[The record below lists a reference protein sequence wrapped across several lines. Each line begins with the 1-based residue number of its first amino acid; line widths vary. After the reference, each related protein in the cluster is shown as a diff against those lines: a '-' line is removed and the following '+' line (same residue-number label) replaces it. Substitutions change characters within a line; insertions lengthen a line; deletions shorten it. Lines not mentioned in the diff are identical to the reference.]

1 VVEEKAQIRYMI
13 SKKTWIFIITGALVF
28 AGIVVAL
35 VFLMNKPAE
44 TSDASAISVSKVS
57 SDDVVGLKITEG
69 NGVVDLVKTDNVWHY
84 RNDSGD
90 IDQGSTES
98 ALTMVCYL
106 YAKELLF
113 EKVED
118 LSVYGL
124 ESPKTQVEIKMNDG
138 TGMSFSFGDY
148 TSGRDGVFMKY
159 SGSDA
164 VYVYD
169 LDSYSILEK
178 AAQAMRD
185 LSIDI
190 NMDKL
195 GKIEIMR
202 TSGERET
209 VTMER
214 IPEDR
219 RVGMESWMLTSPFT
233 AIANSQAVDLV
244 KAFFASPRY
253 SAYDGDEVLDEYGF
267 SDSSAY
273 ICLEEADGKSVRI
286 NIGKKLE
293 NGRYYCME
301 EGRSGVYELA
311 SGFDSLLEIDTANLI
326 PAALFPVSRD
336 APANI
341 TVQYDNI
348 LYRLEINSNAHYTFN
363 DEELSQEAI
372 DLLFQ
377 YISEFYFSGLAADAN
392 LTDVPVITITLA
404 DQANTLVYNFYSYR
418 KDFYAVELNNSG
430 TVSGYVKAENLS
442 ILIAAFKNAL
452 DKAAKD

>member
-1 VVEEKAQIRYMI
+1 MV

-35 VFLMNKPAE
+35 IFLLGKPAE
-44 TSDASAISVSKVS
+44 TGNASAISVAKIP
-57 SDDVVGLKITEG
+57 SDNVVGLKITEG
-69 NGVVDLVKTDNVWHY
+69 DGIVDLVKTDDVWHY
-84 RNDSGD
+84 RDGSGD

-106 YAKELLF
+106 YAQELLF
-113 EKVED
+113 EEVDD

-124 ESPKTQVEIKMNDG
+124 EPPAMQVEIEMNDG
-138 TGMSFSFGDY
+138 TGMSFSFGSY

-178 AAQAMRD
+178 AAKAMRN

-190 NMDKL
+190 KMDKL

-209 VTMER
+209 ITMER

-233 AIANSQAVDLV
+233 AIANSEAVDLV

-273 ICLEEADGKSVRI
+273 IYLEKADGNSVRI

-293 NGRYYCME
+293 SGRYYCME

-326 PAALFPVSRD
+326 PTALFPVSAD
-336 APANI
+336 TPADI
-341 TVQYDNI
+341 TVDYGDVS
-348 LYRLEINSNAHYTFN
+348 YRLEKNSNAHYTLN
-363 DEELSQEAI
+363 NNELSQDAI
-372 DLLFQ
+372 DLLFK
-377 YISEFYFSGLAADAN
+377 YISEFKFSGIAADAD
-392 LTDVPVITITLA
+392 LTGGPGITITLKS
-404 DQANTLVYNFYSYR
+404 QANTLVYNFYSYR

-430 TVSGYVKAENLS
+430 TVSGYVKAENLG
-442 ILIAAFKNAL
+442 ILIAAFQDAL
-452 DKAAKD
+452 DKAALG

>member
-1 VVEEKAQIRYMI
+1 MV

-35 VFLMNKPAE
+35 IFLLGKPAE
-44 TSDASAISVSKVS
+44 TGNAGAISVAKIP
-57 SDDVVGLKITEG
+57 SDNVIGLKITEG
-69 NGVVDLVKTDNVWHY
+69 DGVVDLIKTDNVWHY
-84 RNDSGD
+84 RDGSGD

-106 YAKELLF
+106 YAQELLF
-113 EKVED
+113 EKVDD
-118 LSVYGL
+118 LSAYGL
-124 ESPKTQVEIKMNDG
+124 EPPAMQVEIEMNDG
-138 TGMSFSFGDY
+138 TGMAFSFGSY

-178 AAQAMRD
+178 AAKAMRD

-190 NMDKL
+190 NMNNL

-209 VTMER
+209 ISMER

-253 SAYDGDEVLDEYGF
+253 SAYVGDEVLDEYGF

-273 ICLEEADGKSVRI
+273 IYLEQADEKSVRI

-301 EGRSGVYELA
+301 EGRDGVYELA

-326 PAALFPVSRD
+326 PTALFPVSSD
-336 APANI
+336 TPANV
-341 TVQYDNI
+341 TVNNENTFYK
-348 LYRLEINSNAHYTFN
+348 LEKNSDEHYSINGTG
-363 DEELSQEAI
+363 LSQEAI
-372 DLLFQ
+372 DILFR
-377 YISEFYFSGLAADAN
+377 YISEFKFSGIAADAD
-392 LTDVPVITITLA
+392 LADGPAITITVEN
-404 DQANTLVYNFYSYR
+404 QENTLVYNFYSYR
-418 KDFYAVELNNSG
+418 KDFYAVELNDSG
-430 TVSGYVKAENLS
+430 TVSGYVKAENLG
-442 ILIAAFKNAL
+442 ILIAAFKDTLDNA
-452 DKAAKD
+452 

>member
-1 VVEEKAQIRYMI
+1 MV
-13 SKKTWIFIITGALVF
+13 SKKTWIFIIAGALVF

-35 VFLMNKPAE
+35 IFLLGKPAE
-44 TSDASAISVSKVS
+44 TGDASAISVAKIP
-57 SDDVVGLKITEG
+57 SDNVVGLKITEG
-69 NGVVDLVKTDNVWHY
+69 DGVVDLVKTDDVWHY
-84 RNDSGD
+84 RSGSGD

-106 YAKELLF
+106 YAQELLF
-113 EKVED
+113 EKVDD

-124 ESPKTQVEIKMNDG
+124 EPPAMQVEIEMNDG
-138 TGMSFSFGDY
+138 TGMSFSFGSY

-178 AAQAMRD
+178 AAKAMRD

-190 NMDKL
+190 KMDKL

-209 VTMER
+209 ITMER

-273 ICLEEADGKSVRI
+273 IYLEQADGKSVRI
-286 NIGKKLE
+286 NIGRKLE

-311 SGFDSLLEIDTANLI
+311 SGFDSLLEIDTANLM
-326 PAALFPVSRD
+326 PTALFPVSTD
-336 APANI
+336 TPADI
-341 TVQYDNI
+341 TVDYGNL
-348 LYRLEINSNAHYTFN
+348 LYRLEKDSNAHYTLN
-363 DEELSQEAI
+363 DNELSQEAV
-372 DLLFQ
+372 DLLFN
-377 YISEFYFSGLAADAN
+377 YLSEFYFSGIAADAD
-392 LTDVPVITITLA
+392 LTDGPAITITLEN
-404 DQANTLVYNFYSYR
+404 QANTLVYNFYSYR

-430 TVSGYVKAENLS
+430 TVSGYVKAENLG
-442 ILIAAFKNAL
+442 ILIAAFQDTL
-452 DKAAKD
+452 DKAAQD